1 MSDRLERDIEDVL
14 DKIEDFEWHRKQRR
28 QPSRARRAWSSVWQ
42 RTSDHLGSF
51 FLRFSAGH
59 LMLVGFLVLLAGLM
73 LRARG
78 LGLWLV
84 LVGMILFLL
93 GLAWNMRG
101 PKNHNPD
108 GNPRGGYWRDRYIQY
123 NESRSGGVRD
133 WFQRWRH

>member
-28 QPSRARRAWSSVWQ
+28 QPSRARSINPASSTRKPTSMRWPALKRRKKEPRWS
-42 RTSDHLGSF
+42 
-51 FLRFSAGH
+51 
-59 LMLVGFLVLLAGLM
+59 LVRCQTLLQAR
-73 LRARG
+73 RARG